1 MLITTKNL
9 TKKIIVK
16 NDEDAHL
23 YFEALA
29 LVKEEHRTMYMDM
42 NSTVV
47 TSSAT
52 EVVPMTDTRY
62 DAEEMANGD
71 IMIDCSP
78 PSEPTAH

>member
-29 LVKEEHRTMYMDM
+29 LVKEEHRTVYMAM

-47 TSSAT
+47 TVQFLRFS
-52 EVVPMTDTRY
+52 EVTM
-62 DAEEMANGD
+62 M
-71 IMIDCSP
+71 M
-78 PSEPTAH
+78 